1 MNVNLFS
8 TLKYVAI
15 SFGLLAA
22 SLSYAAEYKTVQ
34 YDKSSI
40 TFSYKQM
47 GVGMEGKFKKFDL
60 KLNFDPD
67 NLNGSKAALDVNLL
81 SVDIGSAEFN
91 DELSGKLWFNS
102 KVYPSAKFV
111 STGLKSVGP
120 GRYEATG
127 ILTIKGKTHKIL
139 VPIVANI
146 QGGSAILDGVLAIK
160 RSDFSIGEGEWA
172 DFDTVANEVKIK
184 FHLLVSAGK

>member
-1 MNVNLFS
+1 M
-8 TLKYVAI
+8 
-15 SFGLLAA
+15 
-22 SLSYAAEYKTVQ
+22 
-34 YDKSSI
+34 
-40 TFSYKQM
+40 
-47 GVGMEGKFKKFDL
+47 
-60 KLNFDPD
+60 
-67 NLNGSKAALDVNLL
+67 

-102 KVYPSAKFV
+102 KVYPTAKFV

-127 ILTIKGKTHKIL
+127 NLTIKGKTQKIL
-139 VPIVANI
+139 VPIVASI

-184 FHLLVSAGK
+184 FHLLVSSGK